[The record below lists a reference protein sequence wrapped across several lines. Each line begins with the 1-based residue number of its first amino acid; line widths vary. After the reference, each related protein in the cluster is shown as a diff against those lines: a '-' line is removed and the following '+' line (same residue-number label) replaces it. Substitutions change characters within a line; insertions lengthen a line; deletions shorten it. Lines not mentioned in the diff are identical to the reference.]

1 MTVQKKLRI
10 LRLMK
15 LRNKKELSETILA
28 LKKLKNKILEIDALI
43 DRLSEQ
49 SKHYTVTNG
58 SSDVNNL
65 HSKVIM
71 SQKIMFAT
79 EKLKTE
85 LEKVMI
91 DENFLKR
98 KVERCDAINKKIDQK
113 IGIEKSMVNS
123 FDPVNADASKTTR
136 LR

>member
-71 SQKIMFAT
+71 SQKIMFET

-85 LEKVMI
+85 LEKVMV

-123 FDPVNADASKTTR
+123 
-136 LR
+136 

>member
-28 LKKLKNKILEIDALI
+28 LKKLKNKIQEIDALI

-71 SQKIMFAT
+71 SQKIMFET

-85 LEKVMI
+85 LEKVMV

-113 IGIEKSMVNS
+113 IGMEKSMVNS
-123 FDPVNADASKTTR
+123 
-136 LR
+136 

>member
-10 LRLMK
+10 LRLLK

-71 SQKIMFAT
+71 SQKIIFET

-85 LEKVMI
+85 LEKLMV
-91 DENFLKR
+91 DGNFLKR
-98 KVERCDAINKKIDQK
+98 KFERCDAINKKIDQK
-113 IGIEKSMVNS
+113 IGMEKSMVNS
-123 FDPVNADASKTTR
+123 
-136 LR
+136 

>member
-71 SQKIMFAT
+71 SQKIIFET
-79 EKLKTE
+79 EKLNTE
-85 LEKVMI
+85 LEKVMV

-113 IGIEKSMVNS
+113 IGMEKSMVNS
-123 FDPVNADASKTTR
+123 
-136 LR
+136 

>member
-71 SQKIMFAT
+71 SQKIIFET

-85 LEKVMI
+85 LEKVMV

-113 IGIEKSMVNS
+113 IGMEKSMVNS
-123 FDPVNADASKTTR
+123 
-136 LR
+136 

>member
-15 LRNKKELSETILA
+15 LKNKKELSETILA

-71 SQKIMFAT
+71 SQKIMFET

-85 LEKVMI
+85 LEKVMV

-113 IGIEKSMVNS
+113 IGMEKSMVNS
-123 FDPVNADASKTTR
+123 
-136 LR
+136 

>member
-71 SQKIMFAT
+71 SQKIMFET

-85 LEKVMI
+85 LEKVVV

-113 IGIEKSMVNS
+113 IGMEKSMVNS
-123 FDPVNADASKTTR
+123 
-136 LR
+136 

>member
-71 SQKIMFAT
+71 SQKIMFET

-85 LEKVMI
+85 LEKVMV

-113 IGIEKSMVNS
+113 IGMEKSMVNS
-123 FDPVNADASKTTR
+123 
-136 LR
+136 

>member
-49 SKHYTVTNG
+49 SEHYTVTNG

-71 SQKIMFAT
+71 SQKIMFET

-85 LEKVMI
+85 LEKVMV

-123 FDPVNADASKTTR
+123 
-136 LR
+136 

>member
-58 SSDVNNL
+58 SSDVKNL

-71 SQKIMFAT
+71 SQKIMFET

-85 LEKVMI
+85 LEKVMV

-123 FDPVNADASKTTR
+123 
-136 LR
+136 

>member
-28 LKKLKNKILEIDALI
+28 LKKLKNKILEIDTLI

-71 SQKIMFAT
+71 SQKIIFET

-85 LEKVMI
+85 LEKVMV

-113 IGIEKSMVNS
+113 IGMEKSMVNS
-123 FDPVNADASKTTR
+123 
-136 LR
+136 

>member
-15 LRNKKELSETILA
+15 LRNKKELNETILA
-28 LKKLKNKILEIDALI
+28 LKNLKNKILEIDALI

-49 SKHYTVTNG
+49 SKYYTVTNG
-58 SSDVNNL
+58 SSDVNHL

-71 SQKIMFAT
+71 SQKIIFES

-85 LEKVMI
+85 LEKLMV

-113 IGIEKSMVNS
+113 IGMEKSTVNS
-123 FDPVNADASKTTR
+123 
-136 LR
+136 

>member
-28 LKKLKNKILEIDALI
+28 LKKLKNKIMEIDTLI

-71 SQKIMFAT
+71 SQKIIFET

-85 LEKVMI
+85 LEKVMV

-113 IGIEKSMVNS
+113 IGMEKSMVNS
-123 FDPVNADASKTTR
+123 
-136 LR
+136 

>member
-71 SQKIMFAT
+71 SQKIMFET

-85 LEKVMI
+85 LEKVMV

-98 KVERCDAINKKIDQK
+98 KVERCDAINKKIDHK

-123 FDPVNADASKTTR
+123 
-136 LR
+136 

>member
-71 SQKIMFAT
+71 SQKIMFET

-85 LEKVMI
+85 LEKVMV

-113 IGIEKSMVNS
+113 IGIEKSIVNS
-123 FDPVNADASKTTR
+123 
-136 LR
+136 